1 MTLEDGRVVEGM
13 LYPRTQ
19 ARRHPDIS
27 AWADWRAY
35 MERRPDRASQ
45 PQTSEK
51 AMTKTIQAEPYEFV
65 FEPEHTALLMID
77 MQRDFMEPGGFGAS
91 LGNDVSLLRSAIEPA
106 RKVLE
111 AARKAGLFVIHTRE
125 GHAPNLADLPPTKK
139 ERGRLATGIGDVG
152 PMGRILVRGE
162 KGHDIIPEL
171 RPVEGESVVDK
182 PGKGAFWATDLL
194 ALLMNRDIRS
204 LIVCGVTTEVCV
216 NTTVREA
223 NDRGFECVV
232 VADATGS
239 YFPEFQRV
247 GLEMI
252 KAQGGIFGWVS
263 SSENVVAALS

>member
-1 MTLEDGRVVEGM
+1 
-13 LYPRTQ
+13 
-19 ARRHPDIS
+19 
-27 AWADWRAY
+27 
-35 MERRPDRASQ
+35 
-45 PQTSEK
+45 
-51 AMTKTIQAEPYEFV
+51 MTKTIQAEPYEFV

-111 AARKAGLFVIHTRE
+111 AARKAGCAVL
-125 GHAPNLADLPPTKK
+125 
-139 ERGRLATGIGDVG
+139 
-152 PMGRILVRGE
+152 
-162 KGHDIIPEL
+162 
-171 RPVEGESVVDK
+171 
-182 PGKGAFWATDLL
+182 GKGAFWATDLL